1 MTGVAKT
8 GYQLYDPA
16 LLFRIQLTPL
26 KTSLKF
32 GTPAWQ
38 LPTEATLPELGM
50 SLSGQNRFASMRLAV
65 SDTGLFVSVH
75 TTGKRQIP
83 WCRESRVDDSDG
95 LHLWLDTRNARDVH
109 RATRFCHRFVFAP
122 LGRGAKNEQPFASW
136 APINRAREN
145 SRPPSEKLLSIHC
158 KMRPDGYDLF
168 ASLSWQALTGFD
180 RADFPVLGFFMAVV
194 DRECGWQTL
203 GLAPPLPVAE
213 DPSLWLELNVGE
225 PGKKP

>member
-136 APINRAREN
+136 HRSIAPVRTLAHRPRNCCPFIARCGQTVMTC
-145 SRPPSEKLLSIHC
+145 S
-158 KMRPDGYDLF
+158 
-168 ASLSWQALTGFD
+168 
-180 RADFPVLGFFMAVV
+180 PV
-194 DRECGWQTL
+194 
-203 GLAPPLPVAE
+203 
-213 DPSLWLELNVGE
+213 
-225 PGKKP
+225 